1 MLSYAPGSAEK
12 KRLKEVLAELKS
24 SQIDVPMYIGSKEV
38 RTGKKV
44 AMHPPH
50 ETKHTLGYFHA
61 GEEKHVVQAIEAAL
75 AAKES
80 WANASWENRAG
91 GILIESVIG
100 SSKLGNNNWQWAIA
114 GIGININQ
122 TSFPP
127 EIKNP
132 VSLKQITGKQFNP
145 LELSKELCSLLD
157 RRFTELRETGFE
169 NIYTTYL
176 DHLYKKGSTV
186 KLKKGTRVF
195 EASIEGVS
203 PTGKLITQ
211 HAFREEFDFGE
222 VELIF

>member
-1 MLSYAPGSAEK
+1 MIRRPPRSTLDRSSAASDVY
-12 KRLKEVLAELKS
+12 KR
-24 SQIDVPMYIGSKEV
+24 Q
-38 RTGKKV
+38 
-44 AMHPPH
+44 
-50 ETKHTLGYFHA
+50 
-61 GEEKHVVQAIEAAL
+61 
-75 AAKES
+75 
-80 WANASWENRAG
+80 
-91 GILIESVIG
+91 
-100 SSKLGNNNWQWAIA
+100 
-114 GIGININQ
+114 
-122 TSFPP
+122 
-127 EIKNP
+127 
-132 VSLKQITGKQFNP
+132 
-145 LELSKELCSLLD
+145 LLD

>member
-1 MLSYAPGSAEK
+1 M
-12 KRLKEVLAELKS
+12 
-24 SQIDVPMYIGSKEV
+24 
-38 RTGKKV
+38 
-44 AMHPPH
+44 
-50 ETKHTLGYFHA
+50 
-61 GEEKHVVQAIEAAL
+61 
-75 AAKES
+75 
-80 WANASWENRAG
+80 
-91 GILIESVIG
+91 IESVIG